1 MDTVLYSAVMQHGGQ
16 LPDDPVKAFKFY
28 QLGSYRK
35 PLNRQVAEA
44 NHIRMAS
51 KSGMII
57 VGKVALKV
65 AKEVLNRKDEKF
77 NFNPRGRQWGLE
89 ERPRTQ
95 GL

>member
-1 MDTVLYSAVMQHGGQ
+1 
-16 LPDDPVKAFKFY
+16 
-28 QLGSYRK
+28 
-35 PLNRQVAEA
+35 
-44 NHIRMAS
+44 
-51 KSGMII
+51 MII